1 MPQMTSKTKSVG
13 EIFTGT
19 TKFEV
24 PKHQRDYSWTAIE
37 VEELFTD
44 IESTQAKSSTAYYIG
59 MLVLVEPRTSGGR
72 YQILDGQQRLTTLT
86 LLFAAARD
94 WCSAHG
100 LEADKKR
107 LQAEFIGFAD
117 YGQEVH
123 DPRIV
128 LNSNNRQ
135 VFEQFVVNAANE
147 AEPADLEKTNALLLA
162 AKRRCGELLS
172 QSLSSKRRSLDQ
184 RQKLYD
190 FIKYIRDSVQATV
203 VEVSEPEDASHHLRS
218 SERQRL
224 RTLDLRSSQESHLQR
239 AWSEERGRRQLSMGQ
254 TCGEPWRTK
263 AR

>member
-44 IESTQAKSSTAYYIG
+44 IETTQTRSSPAYYIG
-59 MLVLVEPRTSGGR
+59 MLVLVEPRVPGGR

-94 WCSAHG
+94 WCNAHS
-100 LEADKKR
+100 LESDGKR
-107 LQAEFIGFAD
+107 IQAEFIGFSD
-117 YGQEVH
+117 YGQAEH

-135 VFEQFVVNAANE
+135 IFEQFVVNTSDDLIRNE
-147 AEPADLEKTNALLLA
+147 APPSSL
-162 AKRRCGELLS
+162 GELPAPYAVDFSARS
-172 QSLSSKRRSLDQ
+172 QHR
-184 RQKLYD
+184 
-190 FIKYIRDSVQATV
+190 VQQPHPV
-203 VEVSEPEDASHHLRS
+203 P
-218 SERQRL
+218 
-224 RTLDLRSSQESHLQR
+224 
-239 AWSEERGRRQLSMGQ
+239 
-254 TCGEPWRTK
+254 
-263 AR
+263 ARHVAA